1 MNKHLNFGV
10 YKATDTFRAIEEH
23 SCVCFDDMTL
33 VAVTGPASDQE
44 AQKYAELFAAA
55 PDLLKALKLAVV
67 EMKEDLSAWG
77 DCDHSVGICYC
88 SLKNAIS
95 DASAAIAKAEGESVP
110 A

>member
-1 MNKHLNFGV
+1 MDKHLNFGV
-10 YKATDTFRAIEEH
+10 YKTTESFKAIKEH

-33 VAVTGPASDQE
+33 VAVTGPAEDKES
-44 AQKYAELFAAA
+44 QKYSELFAAA
-55 PDLLKALKLAVV
+55 PDLLKALKSAVV
-67 EMKEDLSAWG
+67 EMREDLSAWG

-95 DASAAIAKAEGESVP
+95 EAVAAISRVEGETVN

>member
-1 MNKHLNFGV
+1 MDKHLNFGV
-10 YKATDTFRAIEEH
+10 YEATDAFRSITQH
-23 SCVCFDDMTL
+23 SCVCFDDMGL
-33 VAVTGPASDQE
+33 VAVTGPADDRES
-44 AQKYAELFAAA
+44 QKYAELFAAA

-67 EMKEDLSAWG
+67 EMREDLNAWG

-95 DASAAIAKAEGESVP
+95 EAVAAITRVEGETVN